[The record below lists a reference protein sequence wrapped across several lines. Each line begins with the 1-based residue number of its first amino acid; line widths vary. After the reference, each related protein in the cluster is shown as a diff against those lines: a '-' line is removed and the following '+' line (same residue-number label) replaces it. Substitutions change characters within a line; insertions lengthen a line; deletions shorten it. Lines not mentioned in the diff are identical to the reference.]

1 MLLHLVIVE
10 EALGGV
16 LLIQA
21 KVFNSSTVE
30 VPARLSDVDDV
41 LFTNIALILVANVVF
56 VAHCASTRTDRA
68 LGFVALAVTY
78 CVRSH

>member
-41 LFTNIALILVANVVF
+41 LFQCYEQVKLVKIGQ
-56 VAHCASTRTDRA
+56 
-68 LGFVALAVTY
+68 L
-78 CVRSH
+78 